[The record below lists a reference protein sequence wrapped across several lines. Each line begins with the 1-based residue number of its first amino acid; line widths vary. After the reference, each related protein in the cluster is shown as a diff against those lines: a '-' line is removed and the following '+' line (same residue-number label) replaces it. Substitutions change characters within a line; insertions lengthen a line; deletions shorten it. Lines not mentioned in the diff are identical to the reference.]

1 MSALTFS
8 LKIESRHR
16 IDLTPLSPDK
26 LAGKQLDDIARIELQ
41 CGNRKLRL
49 HEAFDLSGDDG
60 SDIVIRNNTRDRIA
74 KLDHIGSQMHGGRI
88 TVLGNAGDYTGFE
101 MRGGELVVQGD
112 VEAFAAGSMS
122 GGFMHIQGNAGDFL
136 GGAIAGNRQGMKGG
150 TVIVSGNA
158 GNRVGDQMRRGLM
171 LIEGNAGDYCGSRMI
186 AGTIGI
192 YGGLGRYTGYAM
204 RRGTLLLKE
213 TPALH
218 PTIVD
223 CGLHTLP
230 FLKLMYKSFAGLPTC
245 FAQLDQNR
253 VRRYAGDIANDGK
266 GEILVLQ

>member
-8 LKIESRHR
+8 LKIDSRQR
-16 IDLTPLSPDK
+16 IDLSPLTPDK
-26 LAGKQLDDIARIELQ
+26 LAGKQLADIARIELQ
-41 CGNRKLRL
+41 CGNRKLRVD
-49 HEAFDLSGDDG
+49 EAFEISGDNA
-60 SDIVIRNNTRDRIA
+60 SDIVIHNKSHDHTA
-74 KLDHIGSQMHGGRI
+74 KLDHIGSQMHAGRI

-101 MRGGELVVQGD
+101 MRGGQLVIQGD
-112 VEAFAAGSMS
+112 VEAFAACSMS

-150 TVIVSGNA
+150 TLIVTGNA
-158 GNRVGDQMRRGLM
+158 GDRVGDQMRRGLM
-171 LIEGNAGDYCGSRMI
+171 LIEGGAGDYCGSRMI

-192 YGGLGRYTGYAM
+192 LGGLGQYTGYAM

-218 PTIVD
+218 TTIVD

-230 FLKLMYKSFAGLPTC
+230 FLNLMYKSLAGLPTC
-245 FAQLDQNR
+245 FAQLEQNR
-253 VRRYAGDIANDGK
+253 VRRYAGDIANAGK